1 MTDPSNDR
9 RERWNQVYSARR
21 DSARERK
28 TLNAA
33 WKLVI
38 FVIGI
43 TVVIF
48 GGLLLV
54 LPGPGWPTILLGLI
68 ILSSEFAWANRFL
81 DPVKRTTQR
90 VTNSVK
96 DRTSRRQQI
105 AIMSLLIF
113 VSVVGT
119 VLVLIR

>member
-1 MTDPSNDR
+1 MTDPLKNR
-9 RERWNQVYSARR
+9 RERWNQVYSVRR

-28 TLNAA
+28 TINAA
-33 WKLVI
+33 WKIVI
-38 FVIGI
+38 FVVGV

-48 GGLLLV
+48 GAVLLV
-54 LPGPGWPTILLGLI
+54 FPGPGWPTILLGLI

-90 VTNSVK
+90 VTDTVK

-105 AIMSLLIF
+105 AIMSLIII
-113 VSVVGT
+113 VSVLGT
-119 VLVLIR
+119 MLILIR

>member
-9 RERWNQVYSARR
+9 RERWNQVYSSRR
-21 DSARERK
+21 NSARERK

-33 WKLVI
+33 WKIVI
-38 FVIGI
+38 FVFGV
-43 TVVIF
+43 TVVSFGAILLIF
-48 GGLLLV
+48 
-54 LPGPGWPTILLGLI
+54 PGPGWPTILLGLI

-90 VTNSVK
+90 VSNSVK
-96 DRTSRRQQI
+96 DRTSRGQQI

>member
-1 MTDPSNDR
+1 MTDPLKSR

-28 TLNAA
+28 SINAA
-33 WKLVI
+33 WKIVI
-38 FVIGI
+38 FVIGV

-48 GGLLLV
+48 GALLLV

-90 VTNSVK
+90 VSNSVK

>member
-1 MTDPSNDR
+1 MTEPLKNR
-9 RERWNQVYSARR
+9 RERWNQVYSVRR
-21 DSARERK
+21 DSARQRR
-28 TLNAA
+28 TLDAA
-33 WKLVI
+33 WKIVI
-38 FVIGI
+38 FVIGV

-48 GGLLLV
+48 GAVLLV
-54 LPGPGWPTILLGLI
+54 FPGPGWPTILLGLI

-90 VTNSVK
+90 VSNSVK

-105 AIMSLLIF
+105 AILSLLVF